1 VPVRADA
8 RESAGEGIPGV
19 AGPYRHVRAHTERAR
34 DRIGLDQYDQSGRL
48 RTVTLAW
55 RGLTCAAA
63 PGHLDRRPDRRLAA
77 GPHPAV
83 TSGWLLHPKDRY
95 GPMVGSERS
104 SRGPCEVD
112 RYDEKRIDRQ
122 RISTQH
128 NAYGRGRRPPGRPSS
143 SLAPRSAASCMCSPP
158 MTRPTPCASSVC
170 PLWSR
175 SAPGWRLLGPS
186 APAWGSGGY
195 TPGHPAA
202 LLAVEEARARSVKVP
217 VTGAGSL
224 FCVGAVIG
232 PDRRLPCRARTPS
245 PGRLTSAMQSRT
257 AECDQPP
264 GTERTAG

>member
-1 VPVRADA
+1 MPAVAPALRNRRSGRVGGQGRPAGYSTRRIVMDPWWGRNAVRAA
-8 RESAGEGIPGV
+8 RVKSTATM
-19 AGPYRHVRAHTERAR
+19 R
-34 DRIGLDQYDQSGRL
+34 
-48 RTVTLAW
+48 
-55 RGLTCAAA
+55 
-63 PGHLDRRPDRRLAA
+63 
-77 GPHPAV
+77 
-83 TSGWLLHPKDRY
+83 SGWI
-95 GPMVGSERS
+95 GS
-104 SRGPCEVD
+104 C
-112 RYDEKRIDRQ
+112 
-122 RISTQH
+122 ISTQH

-175 SAPGWRLLGPS
+175 SAPGWCLLGPS
-186 APAWGSGGY
+186 APAWGSGGC

-232 PDRRLPCRARTPS
+232 PDRQLPCRARTPS
-245 PGRLTSAMQSRT
+245 PGRLASAMQSRT